1 MKLFKSLLVA
11 PATLGLLAPV
21 AATANEVTINDFNA
35 AEEIAVTNSRLD
47 SLEVQVNEF
56 EAGGFSDTTT
66 LDGKVAFSIGAI
78 EDADGVPSDTGNGE
92 GLMAAYSYTANLNTS
107 FTGDDN
113 LYVRIKAGNAADWMS
128 STTYGTYL
136 SSAKGSA
143 DALAVDKIWYEFPV
157 GESGTVWVGPKIENY
172 YMHATT
178 PSIYKPVTKQFT
190 LGGNGAAYGAST
202 NSGFGLAYNAD
213 NGFAV
218 STNFVSKQNGT
229 ANGLFTNQAQTSWA
243 TQVGITKPQYSAS
256 LILNQKYNGWSDSYF
271 STASGLTRGGT
282 GNSTNLG
289 LRGWWRPLDSGTLTP
304 SVSAGYD
311 ISDID
316 GVGEAI
322 NETSAY
328 FLGLNWTDIF
338 QADDRLGLAVGQPQ
352 KLENESTDP
361 FAWEAYYSFKVNDSI
376 TVTPTVFGTSSRDS
390 TTTNDITGFVVDT
403 VLKF

>member
-11 PATLGLLAPV
+11 PAALGLLAPV

-66 LDGKVAFSIGAI
+66 LDGKVAFSVGAI

-256 LILNQKYNGWSDSYF
+256 LILNQKYNGWTDSYF

-304 SVSAGYD
+304 SVSLGLD

-316 GVGEAI
+316 GVGEAV

-338 QADDRLGLAVGQPQ
+338 QADDRLGLALGQPQ
-352 KLENESTDP
+352 KVENESTDP